1 MPLTRLKRLAVILLL
16 ACAWPSLQAYAQSAA
31 SPYTAGPASGS
42 PPVATTG
49 AITAI
54 APASASVQEAIRER
68 VDRLRYDAGP
78 GSRLPAV
85 RGARI
90 VLADGVARYY
100 ESSQFQPQWQ
110 DPARLDALIAAIAD
124 LKYDGLEPIDYHVAE
139 LQSFRSDLRGGQP
152 LPPAEQAD
160 LDLLAT
166 DSMMLALYHLYFGKV
181 DPEKLSAEW
190 NFPARPLDVQQATER
205 LKEAI
210 AAGAIRESFEKARPQ
225 HPWYQRGRDRLRDY
239 YALRDAGGW
248 DQLPAGP
255 VLRPG
260 DSDPRVPALRL
271 RLAVTGDYRSSSGP
285 GSATAEPPLP
295 ADGTMAEPALGGDAM
310 PVTPAA
316 GDTVY
321 DPELEEAVRRFQERH
336 GLTVDGVVGAG
347 TFAALNVPVSARID
361 QIRVNMERARWVM
374 HELKGDFVLVDV
386 AAFDVSWF
394 RNDEP
399 VWSSKVIVGRPYRET
414 PIFKSLI
421 TYVVFNPTWTI
432 PPGILVKDKLPIL
445 KKDPGYLQRN
455 HIRVLDSRGR
465 EVDPHSVNWKA
476 YGPGRLPPYQ
486 LRQDPGDDNALGLV
500 KIMFPNR
507 YSVYLHDTPTK
518 SLFDKDERT
527 FSSGCIRV
535 QKAFELAELVLDDP
549 VHWNSAAISEVVA
562 AKATR
567 TVNLARPVPVLIL
580 YWTAQPTIDG
590 RVIFRNDVYGRDPA
604 TLAAL
609 DRPLQPLR

>member
-1 MPLTRLKRLAVILLL
+1 MTP
-16 ACAWPSLQAYAQSAA
+16 WAYAQSPAA
-31 SPYTAGPASGS
+31 SPADAGPRAAGPS
-42 PPVATTG
+42 ATPGGATA
-49 AITAI
+49 AITT
-54 APASASVQEAIRER
+54 APSSIREAIRES
-68 VDRLRYDAGP
+68 VDRLRYDADP
-78 GSRLPAV
+78 GAQLPEV

-100 ESSQFQPQWQ
+100 ESAQFEPQWL
-110 DPARLDALIAAIAD
+110 DPARLDALIAAVAE
-124 LKYDGLEPIDYHVAE
+124 LKYDGLEPVDYHVVD
-139 LQSFRSDLRGGQP
+139 LQAFRTDLRGGKT
-152 LPPAEQAD
+152 LPPAEQAG

-181 DPEKLSAEW
+181 DPEKLSTEW

-205 LKEAI
+205 LREAI
-210 AAGAIRESFEKARPQ
+210 AAGAIRESFGKARPQ
-225 HPWYQRGRDRLRDY
+225 HPWYQRGRDRLREY
-239 YALRDAGGW
+239 YALQDAGGW

-260 DSDPRVPALRL
+260 DSDPRVPALRR
-271 RLAVTGDYRSSSGP
+271 RLAVTGDLASSRA
-285 GSATAEPPLP
+285 ATAAAAPP
-295 ADGTMAEPALGGDAM
+295 AGGAVAEPAPGDGAM
-310 PVTPAA
+310 PAPPPYD
-316 GDTVY
+316 DTVY
-321 DPELEEAVRRFQERH
+321 DADLEAAVKRFQDRH
-336 GLTVDGVVGAG
+336 GLTADGIIGAG

-361 QIRVNMERARWVM
+361 QIRINMERARWVM

-455 HIRVLDSRGR
+455 HIRVIDPRGR
-465 EVDPHSVNWKA
+465 EVDPYSVNWHV

-486 LRQDPGDDNALGLV
+486 LRQDPGDDNALGHV

-535 QKAFELAELVLDDP
+535 QKAFELAELVLGDP
-549 VHWNSAAISEVVA
+549 VRWNPASIADVVA
-562 AKATR
+562 AKATK
-567 TVNLARPVPVLIL
+567 TVNLTRPVPVLIL
-580 YWTAQPTIDG
+580 YWTAQPTTDG
-590 RVIFRNDVYGRDPA
+590 RVVFRNDVYGRDPP

-609 DRPLQPLR
+609 DRPLQPRR

>member
-1 MPLTRLKRLAVILLL
+1 
-16 ACAWPSLQAYAQSAA
+16 
-31 SPYTAGPASGS
+31 
-42 PPVATTG
+42 
-49 AITAI
+49 
-54 APASASVQEAIRER
+54 
-68 VDRLRYDAGP
+68 
-78 GSRLPAV
+78 
-85 RGARI
+85 
-90 VLADGVARYY
+90 
-100 ESSQFQPQWQ
+100 
-110 DPARLDALIAAIAD
+110 
-124 LKYDGLEPIDYHVAE
+124 
-139 LQSFRSDLRGGQP
+139 
-152 LPPAEQAD
+152 
-160 LDLLAT
+160 
-166 DSMMLALYHLYFGKV
+166 
-181 DPEKLSAEW
+181 
-190 NFPARPLDVQQATER
+190 
-205 LKEAI
+205 
-210 AAGAIRESFEKARPQ
+210 
-225 HPWYQRGRDRLRDY
+225 
-239 YALRDAGGW
+239 
-248 DQLPAGP
+248 
-255 VLRPG
+255 
-260 DSDPRVPALRL
+260 VPALRR
-271 RLAVTGDYRSSSGP
+271 RLAVTGDLESSRPAIAEAPPPASG
-285 GSATAEPPLP
+285 AEAVP
-295 ADGTMAEPALGGDAM
+295 AWGDGAM
-310 PVTPAA
+310 PAPAPYD
-316 GDTVY
+316 DTVY
-321 DPELEEAVRRFQERH
+321 DAELEAAVKRFQDRH
-336 GLTVDGVVGAG
+336 GLTTDGIIGAG

-374 HELKGDFVLVDV
+374 HELKGEFVLVDV

-394 RNDEP
+394 RSDEP

-549 VHWNSAAISEVVA
+549 VRWNSAAIAEVVA

-590 RVIFRNDVYGRDPA
+590 RVIFRNDVYGRDPS